1 MERSFI
7 KGAGEG
13 VINRG
18 DIIPE
23 GVLFGKLMFIPLTVL
38 ILYMQGLHN
47 SGDFYTKEQYERL
60 PRSSNAWEI
69 FNPTGPGTLDFRTVL
84 RTSRG
89 TGW

>member
-18 DIIPE
+18 DIILE
-23 GVLFGKLMFIPLTVL
+23 GVFFGP
-38 ILYMQGLHN
+38 Y
-47 SGDFYTKEQYERL
+47 SGGFYTKEQYERL
-60 PRSSNAWEI
+60 PKSGNAWEI
-69 FNPTGPGTLDFRTVL
+69 FNPTGPETLGFGTVL